1 MSNEGQLRS
10 IFHHVKNIG
19 IVVQRVQSMRMQ
31 RQQAAEKLLGSDKV
45 FAVVR
50 EKGVAREEER
60 GGREDVE

>member
-1 MSNEGQLRS
+1 
-10 IFHHVKNIG
+10 
-19 IVVQRVQSMRMQ
+19 MRMQ